1 MATPVLVRTEK
12 WRARLNPKSH
22 QSLLVCCSSSGSS
35 AALAPQPS
43 SQSAIYVREA
53 AQPSNRLDPL
63 TRVARGDVPV
73 HQERSSRH
81 HRPVHHKE
89 FASEVARSIHGRKIA
104 FTCRMARTTW
114 TVKGGGTSTGSQA
127 PSNFAQFSMEFRAL
141 ERPIRRISVVSH
153 PEANGRFPESRDM
166 KDFCWN
172 HHGFVPLTSVCF
184 SSPRLEREPSPMVS
198 SPNGRVFKTDGE
210 EENQS

>member
-1 MATPVLVRTEK
+1 MSLFI
-12 WRARLNPKSH
+12 KSA
-22 QSLLVCCSSSGSS
+22 QAVTTGQSITKGSLL
-35 AALAPQPS
+35 
-43 SQSAIYVREA
+43 RW
-53 AQPSNRLDPL
+53 LDPFMDEKL
-63 TRVARGDVPV
+63 LLRVGWRVQRGPL
-73 HQERSSRH
+73 
-81 HRPVHHKE
+81 
-89 FASEVARSIHGRKIA
+89 
-104 FTCRMARTTW
+104 
-114 TVKGGGTSTGSQA
+114 KGGGTSTGSQA

>member
-12 WRARLNPKSH
+12 RRARLNPKSH

-81 HRPVHHKE
+81 HRPVHHKG

-114 TVKGGGTSTGSQA
+114 TVKGGGDFNGKPGPIQFRTVLYGVSRAGTANSANICRLA
-127 PSNFAQFSMEFRAL
+127 PRGERAFPRIARYERFLLESPWFRPLNICLLLLSAPGT
-141 ERPIRRISVVSH
+141 RAIS
-153 PEANGRFPESRDM
+153 
-166 KDFCWN
+166 
-172 HHGFVPLTSVCF
+172 
-184 SSPRLEREPSPMVS
+184 
-198 SPNGRVFKTDGE
+198 DG
-210 EENQS
+210 QLA